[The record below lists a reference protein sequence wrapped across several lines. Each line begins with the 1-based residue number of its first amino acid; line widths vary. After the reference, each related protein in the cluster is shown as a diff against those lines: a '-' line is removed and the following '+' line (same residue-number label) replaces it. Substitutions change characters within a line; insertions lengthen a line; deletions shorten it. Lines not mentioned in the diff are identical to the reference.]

1 MKELLDKL
9 SSYNI
14 FNYLLPGVIFSVL
27 AEHLTRFKFIP
38 DDILV
43 AVFVFYFIGQ
53 IVSRIGS
60 LVIEPVLRKISFV
73 KFADYPDYVKAS
85 KKDTLIET
93 LSEVNNSYRTYTS
106 LFLLLII
113 FKAYALLAAVYSPLE
128 SAAPYVLILGLLV
141 LFLFAYRKQ
150 TEYVAKRV
158 ARTIKEMKD
167 QES

>member
-38 DDILV
+38 DDIVV
-43 AVFVFYFIGQ
+43 AVFVFYFVGQ

-60 LVIEPVLRKISFV
+60 LVIDPALKKISFV
-73 KFADYPDYVKAS
+73 KFADYPDYIKAS
-85 KKDTLIET
+85 KKDTLIES
-93 LSEVNNSYRTYTS
+93 LSEVNNSYRTYIS

-113 FKAYALLAAVYSPLE
+113 LKAYDFLAAMYSPIGQG
-128 SAAPYVLILGLLV
+128 APYVLIIGLLV
-141 LFLFAYRKQ
+141 LFLFSYRKQ
-150 TEYVAKRV
+150 TQYVAKRV
-158 ARTIKEMKD
+158 ARTIKEMNN
-167 QES
+167 QEP